1 MVAEL
6 LVNPDGALTGA
17 NDSARELFGIGP
29 DDMAQS
35 LGGLR
40 PAFEPMEL
48 EAHVGRA
55 LAERVSHRVGLM
67 RYETRDGDRLDL
79 EVWVLPIFTE
89 HEVIFGAAVT
99 FADVGSTVQLRES
112 FRHVH
117 EELETA
123 YEELQSTNEELV
135 TSNEELQSS
144 YEELETSNEEL
155 QSSNEELETT
165 NEELRSSNEELET
178 TYLELKS
185 TSDAVGRLNESL
197 VDANLELRRFSS
209 LHHQVM
215 DHFPAAVI
223 VLNAQLLV
231 EEWNLAAAELWGLDE
246 DDRRRGAVLRVGL
259 RPPARADPG
268 IGAGMPQPRCGAVQ
282 PRCAGDRSLGSA
294 VHLPRAR
301 DPHFGSRARDVGHA
315 GHGEAG
321 SRFVTPPSRHAGA
334 PDFERQADAL
344 MRRLEALSE
353 RVMSA
358 TGDPPSPL
366 VAEMLEELS
375 AAVEELEVSTEE
387 IHGQNEALAEAKKQL
402 DLESARYR
410 ELFDL
415 APDGYLVT
423 DTLGVILESN
433 RAASDMLGTP
443 GHFLNQKPVVVFVD
457 AADRRLVLDHLHDAV
472 SGYHGPV
479 VEFEARF
486 SPPSHESFPAS
497 VHLTVG
503 GASGAADPA
512 GPRVR
517 WLLRDVSR
525 RMEAERALTASET
538 RYRLI
543 AESAADVVI
552 ATDGASCVTF
562 ASPSIRTVFAL
573 DPADVEGQSVA
584 DFVHPDDRAALWSLQ
599 EDALVGRRDRSTV
612 CRFRCGDGQYL
623 PVEARVAPFREPGE
637 RSLGLQYA
645 LRDVRVRRRPGS
657 PCRRR

>member
-1 MVAEL
+1 M
-6 LVNPDGALTGA
+6 
-17 NDSARELFGIGP
+17 
-29 DDMAQS
+29 
-35 LGGLR
+35 
-40 PAFEPMEL
+40 
-48 EAHVGRA
+48 
-55 LAERVSHRVGLM
+55 
-67 RYETRDGDRLDL
+67 
-79 EVWVLPIFTE
+79 
-89 HEVIFGAAVT
+89 
-99 FADVGSTVQLRES
+99 
-112 FRHVH
+112 
-117 EELETA
+117 
-123 YEELQSTNEELV
+123 
-135 TSNEELQSS
+135 
-144 YEELETSNEEL
+144 
-155 QSSNEELETT
+155 
-165 NEELRSSNEELET
+165 
-178 TYLELKS
+178 
-185 TSDAVGRLNESL
+185 
-197 VDANLELRRFSS
+197 
-209 LHHQVM
+209 
-215 DHFPAAVI
+215 
-223 VLNAQLLV
+223 
-231 EEWNLAAAELWGLDE
+231 
-246 DDRRRGAVLRVGL
+246 
-259 RPPARADPG
+259 
-268 IGAGMPQPRCGAVQ
+268 
-282 PRCAGDRSLGSA
+282 
-294 VHLPRAR
+294 
-301 DPHFGSRARDVGHA
+301 
-315 GHGEAG
+315 
-321 SRFVTPPSRHAGA
+321 TPPSRQGAGE

-486 SPPSHESFPAS
+486 SPPSHKSFPAS

-562 ASPSIRTVFAL
+562 ASPSIRTVLAL

-584 DFVHPDDRAALWSLQ
+584 DFVHPDDRDRPLVAAGGRGLS
-599 EDALVGRRDRSTV
+599 DGGTVPPCAVSGAATAL
-612 CRFRCGDGQYL
+612 YL
-623 PVEARVAPFREPGE
+623 PVEVRVAPFRESGQ

-645 LRDVRVRRRPGS
+645 LRYVRVREAARVALQEALTREQMAAAALRDADAAKDALLLAASHEFNTPIAAVAGLADLLVRHPDLPGGDIRKMADGLAATAAELRVILTNLLDAERVVGGYVAADRRPFDLATLVAERARSLNGADRAIAPPS
-657 PCRRR
+657 EETIVELDPELTARIVDNLLSNALRHTPKGTAVRVEVSRHDDGVLLAVDDSGPGIPDAEKEAVFEPFQRRAKSTVGGLGLGLFVVRKFAEIQGGRAWVEDAPGGGAAFRVLLPDRQTASV

>member
-1 MVAEL
+1 
-6 LVNPDGALTGA
+6 
-17 NDSARELFGIGP
+17 
-29 DDMAQS
+29 
-35 LGGLR
+35 
-40 PAFEPMEL
+40 
-48 EAHVGRA
+48 
-55 LAERVSHRVGLM
+55 
-67 RYETRDGDRLDL
+67 
-79 EVWVLPIFTE
+79 
-89 HEVIFGAAVT
+89 
-99 FADVGSTVQLRES
+99 
-112 FRHVH
+112 
-117 EELETA
+117 
-123 YEELQSTNEELV
+123 
-135 TSNEELQSS
+135 
-144 YEELETSNEEL
+144 
-155 QSSNEELETT
+155 
-165 NEELRSSNEELET
+165 
-178 TYLELKS
+178 
-185 TSDAVGRLNESL
+185 
-197 VDANLELRRFSS
+197 
-209 LHHQVM
+209 
-215 DHFPAAVI
+215 
-223 VLNAQLLV
+223 
-231 EEWNLAAAELWGLDE
+231 
-246 DDRRRGAVLRVGL
+246 
-259 RPPARADPG
+259 
-268 IGAGMPQPRCGAVQ
+268 
-282 PRCAGDRSLGSA
+282 
-294 VHLPRAR
+294 
-301 DPHFGSRARDVGHA
+301 
-315 GHGEAG
+315 
-321 SRFVTPPSRHAGA
+321 
-334 PDFERQADAL
+334 

-402 DLESARYR
+402 DIESARYR

-423 DTLGVILESN
+423 DTVGVILESN

-472 SGYHGPV
+472 SGDHGPV

-503 GASGAADPA
+503 GASGAADAA

-517 WLLRDVSR
+517 WLVRDVSR

-552 ATDGASCVTF
+552 ASDGASCVTF
-562 ASPSIRTVFAL
+562 ASPSIRTVLAL
-573 DPADVEGQSVA
+573 DPADVEGKSVA

-623 PVEARVAPFREPGE
+623 PVEARVAPFRSPGE

-645 LRDVRVRRRPGS
+645 LRDVRVREAARVALQEALTREQMAAVALRDADAAKNALLLAASHELNTPIAAVAGLADLLVRHPDLPGGDIRKMADGLAATAAELRVILTNLLDSERVIGGYVAVDRRSFDLATLVAERARGLNGADRPIAPPTGETIVELDPELTARIVDNLLSNALRHTPKGTAVRVEVSRRDDGVLLAVDDSGPGI
-657 PCRRR
+657 PDAEKDAVFEPFQRRAKSTVGGLGLGLFVVRKFAEIQGGRAWVEDAPGGGAAFRVLLPDGQTANA

>member
-1 MVAEL
+1 
-6 LVNPDGALTGA
+6 
-17 NDSARELFGIGP
+17 
-29 DDMAQS
+29 
-35 LGGLR
+35 
-40 PAFEPMEL
+40 
-48 EAHVGRA
+48 
-55 LAERVSHRVGLM
+55 
-67 RYETRDGDRLDL
+67 
-79 EVWVLPIFTE
+79 
-89 HEVIFGAAVT
+89 
-99 FADVGSTVQLRES
+99 
-112 FRHVH
+112 
-117 EELETA
+117 
-123 YEELQSTNEELV
+123 
-135 TSNEELQSS
+135 
-144 YEELETSNEEL
+144 
-155 QSSNEELETT
+155 
-165 NEELRSSNEELET
+165 
-178 TYLELKS
+178 
-185 TSDAVGRLNESL
+185 
-197 VDANLELRRFSS
+197 
-209 LHHQVM
+209 
-215 DHFPAAVI
+215 
-223 VLNAQLLV
+223 
-231 EEWNLAAAELWGLDE
+231 
-246 DDRRRGAVLRVGL
+246 
-259 RPPARADPG
+259 
-268 IGAGMPQPRCGAVQ
+268 
-282 PRCAGDRSLGSA
+282 
-294 VHLPRAR
+294 
-301 DPHFGSRARDVGHA
+301 
-315 GHGEAG
+315 
-321 SRFVTPPSRHAGA
+321 
-334 PDFERQADAL
+334 

-402 DLESARYR
+402 DIESARYR

-423 DTLGVILESN
+423 DTVGVILESN
-433 RAASDMLGTP
+433 GAASDMLGTP

-472 SGYHGPV
+472 SGDHGPV

-503 GASGAADPA
+503 GASGAADAA

-517 WLLRDVSR
+517 WLVRDVSR

-552 ATDGASCVTF
+552 ASDGASCVTF
-562 ASPSIRTVFAL
+562 ASPSIRTVLAL
-573 DPADVEGQSVA
+573 DPADVEGKSVA

-623 PVEARVAPFREPGE
+623 PVEARVAPFRSPGE

-645 LRDVRVRRRPGS
+645 LRDVRVREAARVALQEALTREQMAAVALRDADAAKNALLLAASHELNTPIAAVAGLADLLVRHPDLPGGDIRKMADGLAATAAELRVILTNLLDSERVIGGYVAVDRRSFDLATLVAERARGLNGADRPIAPPTGETIVELDPELTARIVDNLLSNALRHTPKGTAVRVEVSRRDDGVLLAVDDSGPGI
-657 PCRRR
+657 PDAEKDAVFEPFQRRAKSTVGGLGLGLFVVRKFAEIQGGRAWVEDAPGGGAAFRVLLPDGQTANA